1 MKKYRTKSYA
11 NGGVNPKDKAA
22 AKPIAKT
29 RAQEVEEAKM
39 VGARRAED
47 LKISEDIKK
56 DVRSEVGPGAGRPST
71 NKGNV
76 TLSTAKTQ
84 AISKG
89 GDRKPDVQKYTRGEL
104 AAQFSGQ
111 KQQPVYLK
119 GETLG
124 YAPGREIS
132 TGAGF
137 TAKPSMPSRGVQK
150 SGAPTPAAEA
160 AKPALSAEMQR
171 RVEAGNERSR
181 AIGKEVFD
189 FTMEDARRRGLRL
202 KNGGVI
208 PKKKK

>member
-11 NGGVNPKDKAA
+11 KGGTNPKSKAA

-47 LKISEDIKK
+47 LKIAENIKK
-56 DVRSEVGPGAGRPST
+56 DVRSEVGPGAKRPST
-71 NKGNV
+71 NTGNV

-84 AISKG
+84 AISKDG
-89 GDRKPDVQKYTRGEL
+89 IRKPDSQKYTRGQL
-104 AAQFSGQ
+104 AAQFGGE

-119 GETLG
+119 GETMG

-132 TGAGF
+132 RGAGF
-137 TAKPSMPSRGVQK
+137 TAKAAMPSRGVQK
-150 SGAPTPAAEA
+150 SGVPTPAP
-160 AKPALSAEMQR
+160 KTTRPALSAEMQR
-171 RVEAGNERSR
+171 RVAAGEDRSR
-181 AIGKEVFD
+181 AIGKQNLE
-189 FTMEDARRRGLRL
+189 FTLEDARRRGLKL
-202 KNGGVI
+202 KYGGMM